1 VCACT
6 VPDLP
11 VVDQKMLLN
20 LWHNFY
26 QVFEV
31 VYAQKNC
38 QAYFYATCSSS
49 ACPKNNTLKKFHA

>member
-1 VCACT
+1 

-11 VVDQKMLLN
+11 VADQKMLLN
-20 LWHNFY
+20 LWHSIY

-31 VYAQKNC
+31 VYVRKSC

-49 ACPKNNTLKKFHA
+49 ACPKNNALKKNHA